1 MVAARPLPATHR
13 RTPLPLPRLLRE
25 PCGSCNGSGV
35 VGALT
40 ATCAACGA
48 HETPE
53 RLAAHLD
60 GRYGGWWGYRWW
72 LGGALVWRWR
82 VRLPC
87 GHRLDALNYEQ
98 AVCPACRGCGTYQH
112 TALRSLR
119 SLRSLRDVRP
129 AAPIMPPTPSPGPDP
144 PTLVLPVLPVAPV
157 APVAPPSPDIPPIER
172 VTRGART
179 TGAAIWRMLGG
190 R

>member
-1 MVAARPLPATHR
+1 MVAARPLPATHPAH

-25 PCGSCNGSGV
+25 PCGRCNGSGV
-35 VGALT
+35 AGPLT

-72 LGGALVWRWR
+72 LGGAFLWRWR

-87 GHRLDALNYEQ
+87 GHRLDALSYEQ
-98 AVCPACRGCGTYQH
+98 PTCPACRGCGTYQH

-119 SLRSLRDVRP
+119 DVRP
-129 AAPIMPPTPSPGPDP
+129 MPPLRPEPTPEPEPDP
-144 PTLVLPVLPVAPV
+144 PTLALPALPASAPE
-157 APVAPPSPDIPPIER
+157 PPDVPPIER

-179 TGAAIWRMLGG
+179 TGAAIWRMLGRG
-190 R
+190 DGKRT

>member
-1 MVAARPLPATHR
+1 MVAARPLPATH

-25 PCGSCNGSGV
+25 PCGRCNGSGV

-40 ATCAACGA
+40 ATCSACGA

-60 GRYGGWWGYRWW
+60 GAYGGWWGYRWW
-72 LGGALVWRWR
+72 LGGAWLWRWR

-87 GHRLDALNYEQ
+87 GHRLDALSYTQ
-98 AVCPACRGCGTYQH
+98 PACPACRGRGTYQH

-119 SLRSLRDVRP
+119 DVRP
-129 AAPIMPPTPSPGPDP
+129 MPPLHPVTTPAPEPEPEP
-144 PTLVLPVLPVAPV
+144 PTLVLPVLPASAPTM
-157 APVAPPSPDIPPIER
+157 PEPPAVPPIR
-172 VTRGART
+172 AVIRRTRT
-179 TGAAIWRMLGG
+179 TGAAIWRMLGK
-190 R
+190 RT

>member
-1 MVAARPLPATHR
+1 MVAARPLPATH

-25 PCGSCNGSGV
+25 PCGRCNGSGV

-40 ATCAACGA
+40 ATCSACGA

-60 GRYGGWWGYRWW
+60 GAYGGWWGYRWY

-82 VRLPC
+82 VRLLC
-87 GHRLDALNYEQ
+87 GHRLNALSYTQ
-98 AVCPACRGCGTYQH
+98 PACPACRGRGTYQH

-119 SLRSLRDVRP
+119 DVRP
-129 AAPIMPPTPSPGPDP
+129 MPPLRSEPTPEPAPEP
-144 PTLVLPVLPVAPV
+144 PTMALPVLPASAPDV
-157 APVAPPSPDIPPIER
+157 LPIQR
-172 VTRGART
+172 VTCGART
-179 TGAAIWRMLGG
+179 TGAAIWRIMKEVTHD
-190 R
+190 

>member
-1 MVAARPLPATHR
+1 MVAARPLPATH

-25 PCGSCNGSGV
+25 PCGRCNGSGV

-40 ATCAACGA
+40 ATCSACGA

-60 GRYGGWWGYRWW
+60 GAYGGWWGYRWW
-72 LGGALVWRWR
+72 LGGAWLWRWR

-87 GHRLDALNYEQ
+87 GHRLDALSYTQ
-98 AVCPACRGCGTYQH
+98 PTCPACRGCGTYQH

-119 SLRSLRDVRP
+119 DVRP
-129 AAPIMPPTPSPGPDP
+129 MPPLRHEPTMPEPEPETP
-144 PTLVLPVLPVAPV
+144 TMVLPALPASAPE
-157 APVAPPSPDIPPIER
+157 PPAVPPIR
-172 VTRGART
+172 AVTRGART
-179 TGAAIWRMLGG
+179 TGAAIWRMLGRG
-190 R
+190 DGKRT

>member
-1 MVAARPLPATHR
+1 MVAAQPLPITHH

-25 PCGSCNGSGV
+25 PCGRCNGSGV
-35 VGALT
+35 VGAIT
-40 ATCAACGA
+40 ATCSACEA

-60 GRYGGWWGYRWW
+60 GQYGGWWGYRWW

-87 GHRLDALNYEQ
+87 GHRLNALSYEQ
-98 AVCPACRGCGTYQH
+98 PTCPACRGCGTYQH

-119 SLRSLRDVRP
+119 SLRDVRP
-129 AAPIMPPTPSPGPDP
+129 MPPLRSEPPPEPEPEP
-144 PTLVLPVLPVAPV
+144 PTMALPVLPASAPDV
-157 APVAPPSPDIPPIER
+157 PPIR
-172 VTRGART
+172 AVTRGART
-179 TGAAIWRMLGG
+179 TGAAIWRMLGK
-190 R
+190 RT

>member
-1 MVAARPLPATHR
+1 MVAARPLPATHPTHR

-25 PCGSCNGSGV
+25 PCGRCDGSGV

-40 ATCAACGA
+40 ATCSACGA

-60 GRYGGWWGYRWW
+60 GAYGGWWGYRWW
-72 LGGALVWRWR
+72 LGGAWLWRWR

-87 GHRLDALNYEQ
+87 GHRLDALSYTQ
-98 AVCPACRGCGTYQH
+98 PACPACRGRGTYQH

-119 SLRSLRDVRP
+119 DVRP
-129 AAPIMPPTPSPGPDP
+129 MPPLHPVTTPAPEPEPEP
-144 PTLVLPVLPVAPV
+144 PTLVLPVLPAVPE
-157 APVAPPSPDIPPIER
+157 PPAVPPIR
-172 VTRGART
+172 AVIRRTRT
-179 TGAAIWRMLGG
+179 TGAAIWRMLGK
-190 R
+190 RT

>member
-1 MVAARPLPATHR
+1 MVAARPLPAAHYH
-13 RTPLPLPRLLRE
+13 TPLPLPRLLRE
-25 PCGSCNGSGV
+25 PCRICNGSGV

-40 ATCAACGA
+40 ATCSACGA

-60 GRYGGWWGYRWW
+60 GRYGGWWGYRWY
-72 LGGALVWRWR
+72 LGGAFLWRWR

-87 GHRLDALNYEQ
+87 GHRLDALTYEQ
-98 AVCPACRGCGTYQH
+98 PTCPACRGCGTYQH

-119 SLRSLRDVRP
+119 SLRDVRP
-129 AAPIMPPTPSPGPDP
+129 IAPAMPPTPAPEPDP
-144 PTLVLPVLPVAPV
+144 PTLVLPALPVAPV
-157 APVAPPSPDIPPIER
+157 APTPPASALTIPPIQN
-172 VTRGART
+172 VTRRART